1 MWQILITLQNP
12 LTKDFRRISFESS
25 GSFGQS
31 YQIVMEDT
39 LCRWHL
45 KHLVCKQHGQGRDAK
60 FDRGGAS
67 SNNAV
72 TEKCSTILGCGLGQL
87 WRCNSRTKF
96 ELLVQVRLV
105 ISLVAVR
112 QCQHTNAKDIAEQ
125 SATLNAE
132 RILHQVI
139 SASILAGSKDTFLGF
154 LETPFPVIYV
164 IFLIFQSVH

>member
-1 MWQILITLQNP
+1 M
-12 LTKDFRRISFESS
+12 
-25 GSFGQS
+25 
-31 YQIVMEDT
+31 
-39 LCRWHL
+39 
-45 KHLVCKQHGQGRDAK
+45 
-60 FDRGGAS
+60 
-67 SNNAV
+67 
-72 TEKCSTILGCGLGQL
+72 
-87 WRCNSRTKF
+87 
-96 ELLVQVRLV
+96 QVRLV

-164 IFLIFQSVH
+164 IFLIF